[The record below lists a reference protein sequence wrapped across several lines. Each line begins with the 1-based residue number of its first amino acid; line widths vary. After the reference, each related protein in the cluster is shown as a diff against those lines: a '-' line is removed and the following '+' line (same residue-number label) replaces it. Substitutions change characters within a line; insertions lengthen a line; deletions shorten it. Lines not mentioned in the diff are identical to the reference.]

1 MKSKRARSFAAALIA
16 VLLLLPSGSAVLGAP
31 QPASAPPISLAPVAD
46 QTLVIYPGLLPTA
59 PTSVPLAVNPADAGI
74 TVETSSTDK
83 ATFAVAA
90 GNLVITPIQ
99 AGTLYV
105 KVIAAKAGYASA
117 EQDFTVAVVSKTENG
132 YNWDGSAKIG
142 GSGYVTGEVFSK
154 IEPNVLYAMT
164 DMGGAYRYDF
174 SRDYWVGLTD
184 EATSTSS
191 AYSATSPNG
200 PGSGET
206 FVTSIMPDP
215 VKKGRVY
222 MAAGSSATN
231 AAVYRSEDYGAN
243 WQRFPTPSITMN
255 GNDGSNRSTGP
266 RLAIDPKNNNIVY
279 YASQS
284 QGLWKSSD
292 AGQTFARVTGATGT
306 PVDFRPTFVTI
317 DPNSPVDASDNS
329 TQIIVGTIG
338 ATSTTPPTVAVD
350 PLQQRPYKSLYIT
363 NDGGSTFTQLPGQPA
378 ANPTRQYGGFVAEH
392 PAWDW
397 NGNLVVAYA
406 EFNLNNFGQVGS
418 NSNFAQ
424 DGRVYRF
431 NVKAGTS
438 VNITPQNVYTKQYP
452 DLTAAQIASGQVM
465 QRGGIGGISVDAE
478 RPGVMVAS
486 SFHRHQ
492 DFSEEVVWYTSD
504 YGAHWKVIHSEVVG
518 KMDYRGVGYVDKNN
532 GWGSAVHWAFDIELN
547 PYNSNMALFNTGN
560 GVWMTK
566 NLEVADQPITKDNQ
580 VVWGFWDDGLEQTA
594 VLSLMSPT
602 QTHDYLFST
611 LGDWGVMS
619 WGKDYTVSPKN
630 SLVNTESP
638 VNQVKYLDPAFDAAG
653 NPRYDLD
660 ANGNVQKQLKPGYFE
675 RWINGANMDYAGLK
689 QNVMV
694 FTPSGNY
701 QNTNMSAGVISFD
714 EGKTATPLAAP
725 SNATEPTAQS
735 SSGWISISA
744 DAKTVVWEVSNT
756 KITSTYYADVSQG
769 PNSAVVGSDS
779 TRPVAV
785 SEIRQV
791 AKNGDR
797 TAWTPSAFY
806 SATNSLV
813 TSGNVNIYSDKYN
826 PDVFY
831 AFTGTTMYVSE
842 DGGKTFHAQ
851 TVGGVGIPSGA
862 KIQIDVYNSRS
873 IWLASTNATAG
884 MVHVTYDTST
894 GTWTSAKVN
903 PGTTSTFQQV
913 GEGLGVG
920 DNSVPALYAMGVISD
935 NSDPSSVKDPYYG
948 AYRSLDGGATWKR
961 INDNQHQFGLLSAL
975 SGDSRVFGRVYIGIN
990 GRGIRVGD
998 VIWTSDSGSDDLKL
1012 LDHLVVSPATAT
1024 IAVGESQV
1032 FTARGF
1038 NLDGTSWDATPWIT
1052 FTMDTGTACPA
1063 HTCTATAAGNHT
1075 ITAATTG
1082 GTIHATATLIVTA
1095 PAASPSP
1102 TPTAVSTASPTSATP
1117 SASRATPPTTSTGAG
1132 RSSDETAGTILLIPV
1147 ALVLVLGSLMYL
1159 GIRGRRRAL

>member
-1 MKSKRARSFAAALIA
+1 MKRARSFAVAVFA
-16 VLLLLPSGSAVLGAP
+16 VLLLLPSGPAALGAP
-31 QPASAPPISLAPVAD
+31 KPPSAPPISLASIPH
-46 QTLVIYPGLLPTA
+46 QTLDIYPGLLPIT
-59 PTSVPLAVNPADAGI
+59 PTSVPLTVTPADAAI
-74 TVETSSTDK
+74 TVKTSSTDK
-83 ATFAVAA
+83 ATVAVGA
-90 GNLVITPIQ
+90 GSVTITPIE
-99 AGTLYV
+99 AGTFYV
-105 KVIAAKAGYASA
+105 KVTAAKPGYTSA
-117 EQDFTVAVVSKTENG
+117 EQIFSVAVVAKTDSG
-132 YNWDGSAKIG
+132 TYDWTGSAKIG

-154 IEPNVLYAMT
+154 IEKNVLYAMT

-184 EATSTSS
+184 EATDHGN
-191 AYSATSPNG
+191 AYSATDPNG
-200 PGSGET
+200 PGSGEV

-397 NGNLVVAYA
+397 VGNLVVAYA

-431 NVKAGTS
+431 NVNAGTS
-438 VNITPQNVYTKQYP
+438 VSITPQNVYTKQYP

-492 DFSEEVVWYTSD
+492 DFSEEVVWYTND

-532 GWGSAVHWAFDIELN
+532 GWGSAVHWAFDIQIN
-547 PYNSNMALFNTGN
+547 PYDSNMALFNTGN

-566 NLEVADQPITKDNQ
+566 NLEVADQPITADNQ

-594 VLSLMSPT
+594 IYNLYSPT
-602 QTHDYLFST
+602 QTKDYLYST
-611 LGDWGVMS
+611 FADWGAMS
-619 WGKDYTVSPKN
+619 WAKDYTVSPKN
-630 SLVNTESP
+630 SLVNAESP
-638 VNQVKYLDPAFDAAG
+638 ANRVKYLDPPFDAAG

-660 ANGNVQKQLKPGYFE
+660 ASGNVQTQLKPGYFE
-675 RWINGANMDYAGLK
+675 RWINTQNMDYAGLK

-701 QNTNMSAGVISFD
+701 QNTNISAGVISFD
-714 EGKTATPLAAP
+714 EGKTATPLAVP
-725 SNATEPTAQS
+725 SAAAEPTAQNS
-735 SSGWISISA
+735 AGWIAISA
-744 DAKTVVWEVSNT
+744 DAKTVVWSVGGQS
-756 KITSTYYADVSQG
+756 IAQTYFADVSAG
-769 PNSAVVGSDS
+769 PDSAVVGSDVN
-779 TRPVAV
+779 RPVAA

-791 AKNGDR
+791 VKNGDR
-797 TAWTPSAFY
+797 TAWTPSVFL

-813 TSGNVNIYSDKYN
+813 TSGSAKLFSDKYN
-826 PDVFY
+826 PNVFY

-842 DGGKTFHAQ
+842 DAGRTFRA
-851 TVGGVGIPSGA
+851 VSLSGVGIPNASWTSNNQGVN
-862 KIQIDVYNSRS
+862 KIQVDVYNTRS
-873 IWLASTNATAG
+873 IYLASSNATAG
-884 MVHVTYDTST
+884 LVHVTYDAST
-894 GTWTSAKVN
+894 GTWVGTKVS
-903 PGTTSTFQQV
+903 PGTTSLFQQV
-913 GEGLGVG
+913 GMGLGVG
-920 DNSVPALYAMGVISD
+920 DNSVPALYAMGTIQD
-935 NSDPSSVKDPYYG
+935 TSVSPAAAAYYG

-961 INDNQHQFGLLSAL
+961 INDNQHQFGRLRAL
-975 SGDSRVFGRVYIGIN
+975 SGDSRVFGRVYIGFD
-990 GRGIRVGD
+990 GRGIRVGE
-998 VIWTSDSGSDDLKL
+998 VIWT
-1012 LDHLVVSPATAT
+1012 T
-1024 IAVGESQV
+1024 
-1032 FTARGF
+1032 
-1038 NLDGTSWDATPWIT
+1038 DA
-1052 FTMDTGTACPA
+1052 GTAD
-1063 HTCTATAAGNHT
+1063 
-1075 ITAATTG
+1075 
-1082 GTIHATATLIVTA
+1082 
-1095 PAASPSP
+1095 S
-1102 TPTAVSTASPTSATP
+1102 
-1117 SASRATPPTTSTGAG
+1117 PPTTTTTPTTTTPITTTPTTTTPTTTTPTTTQNTAAAKKAAAKKAAAKKAAAKKAAAKKAAAKKAAAKKAAAKKLSHARPARHHVGFTG
-1132 RSSDETAGTILLIPV
+1132 
-1147 ALVLVLGSLMYL
+1147 
-1159 GIRGRRRAL
+1159 